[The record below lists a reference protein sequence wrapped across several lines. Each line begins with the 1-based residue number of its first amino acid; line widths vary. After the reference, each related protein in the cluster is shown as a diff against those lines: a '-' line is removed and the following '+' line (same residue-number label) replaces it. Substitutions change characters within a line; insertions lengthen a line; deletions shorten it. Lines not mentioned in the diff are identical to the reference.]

1 MKTLKKYLF
10 SPVMPPVKYHNRDS
24 QWTGQ
29 YAQFVELLPAVL
41 KNLKQAG
48 KLYAYTNFME
58 MTAYDRFPMDNIA
71 HLLFLT
77 IPSRPHTRNL
87 KTVGHSSDEISG
99 S

>member
-1 MKTLKKYLF
+1 MDLGET
-10 SPVMPPVKYHNRDS
+10 
-24 QWTGQ
+24 

-41 KNLKQAG
+41 KDLKQAG
-48 KLYAYTNFME
+48 KLDAYTKFME
-58 MTAYDRFPMDNIA
+58 MLAYERFPMDNIT

-77 IPSRPHTRNL
+77 IPSRRNL